1 MQKIIVLFGVSGCGK
16 SIIGK
21 RLSEDLEFHFI
32 EGDYFHSNDNINK
45 MKNKTPL
52 NDLDRELWLDNIN
65 AEVKNSETKNI
76 VLACSALKEKYRKRL
91 IKEID
96 ADIFWFCLKGD
107 FDLIKERLVKRKNHF
122 FNPDMLQSQF
132 DIIEYPDYCTFID
145 IKYKPQVIVDL
156 IKSKL

>member
-1 MQKIIVLFGVSGCGK
+1 
-16 SIIGK
+16 
-21 RLSEDLEFHFI
+21 
-32 EGDYFHSNDNINK
+32 
-45 MKNKTPL
+45 MKNNTPL

-107 FDLIKERLVKRKNHF
+107 FDLIKERLEKRKNHF
-122 FNPDMLQSQF
+122 FNPEMLQSQF

>member
-21 RLSEDLEFHFI
+21 RLSEDLQFHFI

-45 MKNKTPL
+45 MKNNTPL

-65 AEVKNSETKNI
+65 AEVKKLATKNI
-76 VLACSALKEKYRKRL
+76 VLAGTASKEKYRKRL

-107 FDLIKERLVKRKNHF
+107 LDLIKERLEKRKNHF
-122 FNPDMLQSQF
+122 FNPEMLQSQF